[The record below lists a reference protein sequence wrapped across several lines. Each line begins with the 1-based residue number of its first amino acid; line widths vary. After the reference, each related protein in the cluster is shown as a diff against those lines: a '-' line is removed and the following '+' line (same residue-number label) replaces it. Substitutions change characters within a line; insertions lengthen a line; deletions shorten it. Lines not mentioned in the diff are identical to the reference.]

1 MRIPARPTQSDLVTL
16 VGSSR
21 VWVNKALGF
30 LRKQDAI
37 SVGTDTHM
45 IVHNADT
52 LARGAR

>member
-1 MRIPARPTQSDLVTL
+1 MRIPARPTQSDLIIL
-16 VGSSR
+16 VGSFR
-21 VWVNKALGF
+21 VWVNEALGF

-52 LARGAR
+52 LARSTR

>member
-1 MRIPARPTQSDLVTL
+1 
-16 VGSSR
+16 VGSFR
-21 VWVNKALGF
+21 VWVNEALGF

-52 LARGAR
+52 LARSTR